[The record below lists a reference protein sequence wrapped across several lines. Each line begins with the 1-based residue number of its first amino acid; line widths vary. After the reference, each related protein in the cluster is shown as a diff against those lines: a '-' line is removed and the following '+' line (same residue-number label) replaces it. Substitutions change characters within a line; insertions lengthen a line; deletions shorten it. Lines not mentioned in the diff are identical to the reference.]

1 MISFPNCK
9 INLGLNI
16 VAKRSDGFHDI
27 ETVFYPV
34 QWCDALE
41 IIVNTE
47 GDKDFVFSCSG
58 KKIDGSIESNLIYKA
73 YQLMKKSFALPNIK
87 VHLHKNIPM
96 GAGLGGGSA
105 DAAIF
110 IREMNHMFSLNMNP
124 DEQAKLA
131 GELGSDCAFFSYNT
145 PVYATGKGNVFSEAK
160 IDLSEF
166 YILLVY
172 PGIHS
177 NTKEAY
183 AGISV
188 QPSVQTPKEIIE
200 SMPVH
205 TWKQHLKND
214 FEISIFNKY
223 PSIAQ
228 LKEALYH
235 EGAVYAGLSGSG
247 SAVFGIF
254 ENTPNVKSFE
264 KFEYFLQTPEE
275 KRL

>member
-47 GDKDFVFSCSG
+47 DDRDFVFSSSG
-58 KKIDGSIESNLIYKA
+58 KKIEGTIESNLIYKA
-73 YQLMKKSFALPNIK
+73 YQSLKSRFNLPNIK

-105 DAAIF
+105 DAAFF
-110 IREMNHMFSLNMNP
+110 IRQINDMFVLGMNTA
-124 DEQAKLA
+124 EQATVA

-145 PVYATGKGNVFSEAK
+145 PVYATGKGNVFTTVN

-166 YILLVY
+166 YLLLVF
-172 PGIHS
+172 PAIHS
-177 NTKEAY
+177 DTKEAY
-183 AGISV
+183 GGISV
-188 QPSVQTPKEIIE
+188 QASRQTPKEIIE
-200 SMPVH
+200 TMPVSA
-205 TWKQHLKND
+205 WKDSLQND
-214 FEISIFNKY
+214 FEFSIFAKY
-223 PSIAQ
+223 PAIAQ
-228 LKEALYH
+228 LKDELYQV
-235 EGAVYAGLSGSG
+235 GAIYAGLSGSG

-254 ENTPNVKSFE
+254 EKSPNTTPFE
-264 KFEYFLQTPEE
+264 KFEYFLQSPAQ
-275 KRL
+275 KRV